1 MSAPA
6 TSVPPPKGLAFE
18 VSDLLLLQSWA
29 ETHDMR
35 MVVELDHFVEG
46 EEYEEVLAFYEGA
59 GARLRCWTMWRARDH
74 FVVEPMNGGTAWRFL
89 ALPELLAEL
98 LPLRP
103 YRLSRAAGA
112 SLHRHSAGPNAPER
126 PSRPPE

>member
-1 MSAPA
+1 MSVPA
-6 TSVPPPKGLAFE
+6 TEVPSPKGLAFE
-18 VSDLLLLQSWA
+18 VSDLLLLRRWA

-59 GARLRCWTMWRARDH
+59 HARLRRWTMWRARDH
-74 FVVEPMNGGTAWRFL
+74 FVLEPMTGGAAWRF
-89 ALPELLAEL
+89 ARLPELLAEL

-103 YRLSRAAGA
+103 
-112 SLHRHSAGPNAPER
+112 
-126 PSRPPE
+126 